1 MTDDGGVLENLPRS
15 RPGKR
20 SEKRAEAGSPAR
32 KRSSAGFR
40 VRSHAPWMEQPAVP
54 SEGRPAS
61 SGPVNARRER
71 GMLSRMPPG
80 GKTAP
85 SCLIVDDHPVV
96 RAGVRAVL
104 EQAFSDARVA
114 DAASLEE
121 AGDLVEDE
129 QPDVVIVDPWRAGVD
144 VGDVV
149 GSLHRRL
156 KAPIVVFTSDG
167 GARLLS
173 EALKAGVKGYVR
185 KDSPSEDLIRA
196 IDAARSGEFYVDP
209 GLSSTIV
216 LDEADRTLS
225 ARQREILQMLAD
237 GMQTDA
243 VAEKL
248 GLSTET
254 VRTHTKRILAKLEA
268 STRTQAVAIGIRHGL
283 IE

>member
-1 MTDDGGVLENLPRS
+1 MDGEP
-15 RPGKR
+15 
-20 SEKRAEAGSPAR
+20 
-32 KRSSAGFR
+32 
-40 VRSHAPWMEQPAVP
+40 
-54 SEGRPAS
+54 
-61 SGPVNARRER
+61 
-71 GMLSRMPPG
+71 
-80 GKTAP
+80 
-85 SCLIVDDHPVV
+85 
-96 RAGVRAVL
+96 
-104 EQAFSDARVA
+104 
-114 DAASLEE
+114 
-121 AGDLVEDE
+121 
-129 QPDVVIVDPWRAGVD
+129 PDVVIVDPWRAGVD
-144 VGDVV
+144 VGAVV
-149 GSLHRRL
+149 GQLQNQVR
-156 KAPIVVFTSDG
+156 APIVIFTSDG

-196 IDAARSGEFYVDP
+196 IEAARSGEFYVDP

-216 LDEADRTLS
+216 LDEGDRTLS

-237 GMQTDA
+237 GMQTDK

>member
-1 MTDDGGVLENLPRS
+1 MANNS
-15 RPGKR
+15 
-20 SEKRAEAGSPAR
+20 KRAP
-32 KRSSAGFR
+32 
-40 VRSHAPWMEQPAVP
+40 H
-54 SEGRPAS
+54 
-61 SGPVNARRER
+61 
-71 GMLSRMPPG
+71 
-80 GKTAP
+80 
-85 SCLIVDDHPVV
+85 CLIVDDHPVV

-104 EQAFSDARVA
+104 EQAFSGAEIDDAESVEELG
-114 DAASLEE
+114 DAGRGE
-121 AGDLVEDE
+121 A
-129 QPDVVIVDPWRAGVD
+129 PDVVIVDPWRAGVD

-149 GSLHRRL
+149 RRL
-156 KAPIVVFTSDG
+156 QAELDAPIVVFTSDG

-196 IDAARSGEFYVDP
+196 IDAARAGEFYVDP

-216 LDEADRTLS
+216 LDEGDRTLS

>member
-1 MTDDGGVLENLPRS
+1 
-15 RPGKR
+15 
-20 SEKRAEAGSPAR
+20 
-32 KRSSAGFR
+32 
-40 VRSHAPWMEQPAVP
+40 
-54 SEGRPAS
+54 
-61 SGPVNARRER
+61 
-71 GMLSRMPPG
+71 MLARMPSGAKQP
-80 GKTAP
+80 P
-85 SCLIVDDHPVV
+85 RCLIVDDHPVV

-104 EQAFSDARVA
+104 EAAFDKVVISDAESIDQVGEV
-114 DAASLEE
+114 SN
-121 AGDLVEDE
+121 GTP
-129 QPDVVIVDPWRAGVD
+129 PDVIIIDPWRAGVD
-144 VGDVV
+144 VSEVV
-149 GSLHRRL
+149 AQLRDQVE
-156 KAPIVVFTSDG
+156 APIVVFTSDG

-185 KDSPSEDLIRA
+185 KDSPSEDLVRA
-196 IDAARSGEFYVDP
+196 IEAARDGDFYVDP

-216 LDEADRTLS
+216 LDEGDRTLS

-243 VAEKL
+243 VADKL

>member
-1 MTDDGGVLENLPRS
+1 MFEVCWAVMPAGAKDPPR
-15 RPGKR
+15 
-20 SEKRAEAGSPAR
+20 
-32 KRSSAGFR
+32 
-40 VRSHAPWMEQPAVP
+40 
-54 SEGRPAS
+54 
-61 SGPVNARRER
+61 
-71 GMLSRMPPG
+71 
-80 GKTAP
+80 
-85 SCLIVDDHPVV
+85 CLIVDDHPVV

-104 EQAFSDARVA
+104 EQAFRNVVIAESESIEQVDI
-114 DAASLEE
+114 SN
-121 AGDLVEDE
+121 GDL
-129 QPDVVIVDPWRAGVD
+129 PDVVIIDPWRAGVD
-144 VGDVV
+144 VGEVV
-149 GSLHRRL
+149 GRLRDRL

-185 KDSPSEDLIRA
+185 KDSPSEDLVRA
-196 IDAARSGEFYVDP
+196 IEAAREGEFYVDP

-216 LDEADRTLS
+216 LDEGDRTLS

-254 VRTHTKRILAKLEA
+254 VRTHTKRILAKLHA
-268 STRTQAVAIGIRHGL
+268 DTRTQAVAIAIRNGL

>member
-1 MTDDGGVLENLPRS
+1 MTPGSQQSPR
-15 RPGKR
+15 
-20 SEKRAEAGSPAR
+20 
-32 KRSSAGFR
+32 
-40 VRSHAPWMEQPAVP
+40 
-54 SEGRPAS
+54 
-61 SGPVNARRER
+61 
-71 GMLSRMPPG
+71 
-80 GKTAP
+80 
-85 SCLIVDDHPVV
+85 CLIVDDHPVV
-96 RAGVRAVL
+96 RAGIRAVL
-104 EQAFSDARVA
+104 EGSFPAPRVT
-114 DAASLEE
+114 DAATIEE
-121 AGDLVEDE
+121 AAEMVDGEP
-129 QPDVVIVDPWRAGVD
+129 PDVVIIDPWKAGVD
-144 VGDVV
+144 VAQVV
-149 GSLHRRL
+149 DRLKREL
-156 KAPIVVFTSDG
+156 KAPIVIFTSDG

-185 KDSPSEDLIRA
+185 KDSPSEDLVRA
-196 IDAARSGEFYVDP
+196 IEAARSGEFYVDP

-216 LDEADRTLS
+216 LDEGDRTLS

>member
-1 MTDDGGVLENLPRS
+1 MLAVMPSGAKDSPR
-15 RPGKR
+15 
-20 SEKRAEAGSPAR
+20 
-32 KRSSAGFR
+32 
-40 VRSHAPWMEQPAVP
+40 
-54 SEGRPAS
+54 
-61 SGPVNARRER
+61 
-71 GMLSRMPPG
+71 
-80 GKTAP
+80 
-85 SCLIVDDHPVV
+85 CLIVDYHPVV

-104 EQAFSDARVA
+104 EQAFKGVKVS
-114 DAASLEE
+114 DAASVDDVDQMDGEP
-121 AGDLVEDE
+121 
-129 QPDVVIVDPWRAGVD
+129 PDVVVVDPWRAGVD
-144 VGDVV
+144 VGAVV
-149 GSLHRRL
+149 GQLQNQVR
-156 KAPIVVFTSDG
+156 APIVIFTSDG

-196 IDAARSGEFYVDP
+196 IEAARSGEFYVDP

-216 LDEADRTLS
+216 LDEGDRTLS

-237 GMQTDA
+237 GMQTDK
-243 VAEKL
+243 VAETL

>member
-1 MTDDGGVLENLPRS
+1 VIFVADAVCCDAVTSGVKDSPR
-15 RPGKR
+15 
-20 SEKRAEAGSPAR
+20 
-32 KRSSAGFR
+32 
-40 VRSHAPWMEQPAVP
+40 
-54 SEGRPAS
+54 
-61 SGPVNARRER
+61 
-71 GMLSRMPPG
+71 
-80 GKTAP
+80 
-85 SCLIVDDHPVV
+85 CLIVDDHPVV

-104 EQAFSDARVA
+104 EQAFTGAHVA
-114 DAASLEE
+114 DAASVDEAEE
-121 AGDLVEDE
+121 ALGGET
-129 QPDVVIVDPWRAGVD
+129 PDVVIVDPWRAGID

-149 GSLHRRL
+149 ERLHGEL
-156 KAPIVVFTSDG
+156 SAPIVVFTSDG

-196 IDAARSGEFYVDP
+196 IEAARVGEFYVDP

-216 LDEADRTLS
+216 LDEGDRTLS

-243 VAEKL
+243 VAERL

>member
-1 MTDDGGVLENLPRS
+1 MPAGAKDAPR
-15 RPGKR
+15 
-20 SEKRAEAGSPAR
+20 
-32 KRSSAGFR
+32 
-40 VRSHAPWMEQPAVP
+40 
-54 SEGRPAS
+54 
-61 SGPVNARRER
+61 
-71 GMLSRMPPG
+71 
-80 GKTAP
+80 
-85 SCLIVDDHPVV
+85 CLIVDEHPVV

-104 EQAFSDARVA
+104 ERAWKNAEVA
-114 DAASLEE
+114 DAGSIEE
-121 AGDLVEDE
+121 AAEAFGEGS
-129 QPDVVIVDPWRAGVD
+129 PDVVIVDPWRTGID
-144 VGDVV
+144 VSELVTRLRDAV
-149 GSLHRRL
+149 G
-156 KAPIVVFTSDG
+156 APIVIFTSDG

-185 KDSPSEDLIRA
+185 KDSPSDDLIRA
-196 IDAARSGEFYVDP
+196 IEAARAGEFYVDP

-216 LDEADRTLS
+216 LDEGDRTLS

-243 VAEKL
+243 VAQKL

>member
-1 MTDDGGVLENLPRS
+1 
-15 RPGKR
+15 
-20 SEKRAEAGSPAR
+20 
-32 KRSSAGFR
+32 
-40 VRSHAPWMEQPAVP
+40 
-54 SEGRPAS
+54 
-61 SGPVNARRER
+61 
-71 GMLSRMPPG
+71 MLSRMPG
-80 GKTAP
+80 TAKDSP
-85 SCLIVDDHPVV
+85 RCLIIDDHPVV

-104 EQAFSDARVA
+104 ERAFANAEVVDADSVE
-114 DAASLEE
+114 DLAA
-121 AGDLVEDE
+121 AGDGRS
-129 QPDVVIVDPWRAGVD
+129 PDVVIVDPWRAGVD
-144 VGDVV
+144 VGAAIGKLQSEVD
-149 GSLHRRL
+149 
-156 KAPIVVFTSDG
+156 APIVVFTSDG

-216 LDEADRTLS
+216 LDEGDRTLS

-237 GMQTDA
+237 GMQTDK

>member
-1 MTDDGGVLENLPRS
+1 MPGAKQSPR
-15 RPGKR
+15 
-20 SEKRAEAGSPAR
+20 
-32 KRSSAGFR
+32 
-40 VRSHAPWMEQPAVP
+40 
-54 SEGRPAS
+54 
-61 SGPVNARRER
+61 
-71 GMLSRMPPG
+71 
-80 GKTAP
+80 
-85 SCLIVDDHPVV
+85 CLIVDDHPVV

-104 EQAFSDARVA
+104 EQAFDHVVVTESE
-114 DAASLEE
+114 SIEQ
-121 AGDLVEDE
+121 AGEMANGDV
-129 QPDVVIVDPWRAGVD
+129 PDVVIIDPWRAGVD
-144 VGDVV
+144 VGEIV
-149 GSLHRRL
+149 GRL
-156 KAPIVVFTSDG
+156 RDQVKAPIVKFTSDG

-185 KDSPSEDLIRA
+185 KDSPSEDLVRA
-196 IDAARSGEFYVDP
+196 IEARATASSTSTRASRRPSSSTRATARS
-209 GLSSTIV
+209 
-216 LDEADRTLS
+216 S